1 MFNKLTAFLVGLG
14 SWSILLVAFI
24 DSAGIPLTVGLDLLV
39 VLLSA
44 KEPEWA
50 AWWAA
55 LAVVGSSGGNLLLF
69 QASVKG
75 GRKLLKDAPPE
86 GSRQK
91 RFREWFHRY
100 GLVTVFIPA
109 LTPIPLPM
117 KVFVICAGMFGVR
130 QIEFLGVILLAR
142 TLRYGGEA
150 YLGVQMGENSKAYID
165 GHWKQ
170 LTGGAVALTLCLFLL
185 IYWSGERRKR
195 LARNRSD
202 IAGDL

>member
-1 MFNKLTAFLVGLG
+1 M
-14 SWSILLVAFI
+14 AFI
-24 DSAGIPLTVGLDLLV
+24 DSAGVPLTVGLDLLV

-44 KEPEWA
+44 REPGWA
-50 AWWAA
+50 AWWVA
-55 LAVVGSSGGNLLLF
+55 LAVLGSSAGNLLLF

-75 GRKLLKDAPPE
+75 GRKMLKETPPQ
-86 GSRQK
+86 GRQR

-117 KVFVICAGMFGVR
+117 KVFVVCAGMLGVR

-142 TLRYGGEA
+142 MLRYGGEA

-170 LTGGAVALTLCLFLL
+170 LTLAAAILTALLFLMV
-185 IYWSGERRKR
+185 YWNGERRKR
-195 LARNRSD
+195 LAQNAPD
-202 IAGDL
+202 PADAV

>member
-1 MFNKLTAFLVGLG
+1 LFNKLTAFLVGLG

-24 DSAGIPLTVGLDLLV
+24 DSAGVPLTVGLDLLV

-44 KEPEWA
+44 RQPAWA
-50 AWWAA
+50 AWWVT
-55 LAVVGSSGGNLLLF
+55 LAVVGSSAGNLLLF

-75 GRKLLKDAPPE
+75 GRKMLKDAPQ
-86 GSRQK
+86 GRQK

-100 GLVTVFIPA
+100 GLVTVFVPA

-142 TLRYGGEA
+142 TLRYGSEA
-150 YLGVQMGENSKAYID
+150 YLGVQMGENSNAFLN

-170 LTGGAVALTLCLFLL
+170 LTAAAALLTIVLFVLV
-185 IYWSGERRKR
+185 YWNGERRKR
-195 LARNRSD
+195 LAQNAPD
-202 IAGDL
+202 PADAV